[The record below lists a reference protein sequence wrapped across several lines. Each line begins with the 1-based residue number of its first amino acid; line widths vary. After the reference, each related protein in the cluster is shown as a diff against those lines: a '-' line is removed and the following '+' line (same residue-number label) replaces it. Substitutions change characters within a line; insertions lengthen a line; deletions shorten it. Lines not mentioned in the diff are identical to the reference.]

1 MSKRPDVP
9 GQIDS
14 LRFVDMIFLRF
25 SAIWALFGF
34 GAVFTITMIDFSK
47 GDLTLSP
54 VFNGMAVGLGAAL
67 LGLGH
72 SRYQYYLLELDPGRY
87 AGLYKR
93 IKGGQGLFGGPV
105 KGGLSIPSHPYKKVV
120 AFSYIMGVLT
130 FILVIVLLWRQLS
143 VASAIS
149 YAVGGFYLSRV
160 VFWKKALALYKDQGI
175 HWEES

>member
-1 MSKRPDVP
+1 MAKRPDVP
-9 GQIDS
+9 GQIES
-14 LRFVDMIFLRF
+14 LRFVDMILLRF
-25 SAIWALFGF
+25 SAIWALVGF
-34 GAVFTITMIDFSK
+34 GAVFTITMIHFSK

-105 KGGLSIPSHPYKKVV
+105 KGGLSIPPHPFRKIV

-130 FILVIVLLWRQLS
+130 FVLVIVLLWSQLS
-143 VASAIS
+143 VVSALS
-149 YAVGGFYLSRV
+149 YGIGGFYLARV
-160 VFWKKALALYKDQGI
+160 VFWKKALALYQGQGI

>member
-1 MSKRPDVP
+1 MAKRPDVP
-9 GQIDS
+9 GQIES
-14 LRFVDMIFLRF
+14 LRFVDMILLRF
-25 SAIWALFGF
+25 SAIWALLGF
-34 GAVFTITMIDFSK
+34 GAVFIITMIHFSK

-87 AGLYKR
+87 SGLYKR

-105 KGGLSIPSHPYKKVV
+105 KGGLSIPSHPYRTVV

-130 FILVIVLLWRQLS
+130 FILVVVLLWRQLS
-143 VASAIS
+143 VVSAFS
-149 YAVGGFYLSRV
+149 YAVGGFYMARV
-160 VFWKKALALYKDQGI
+160 VFWKKALALYRDQGI

>member
-1 MSKRPDVP
+1 MAKRPDLP
-9 GQIDS
+9 GQIES
-14 LRFVDMIFLRF
+14 LRFVDMILLRF
-25 SAIWALFGF
+25 SAIWALLGF
-34 GAVFTITMIDFSK
+34 GGVFTITMIHFSK

-105 KGGLSIPSHPYKKVV
+105 KGGLSIPPHPFRKEV
-120 AFSYIMGVLT
+120 AFYYLMGVMT
-130 FILVIVLLWRQLS
+130 FLLVIVLL
-143 VASAIS
+143 
-149 YAVGGFYLSRV
+149 
-160 VFWKKALALYKDQGI
+160 
-175 HWEES
+175 